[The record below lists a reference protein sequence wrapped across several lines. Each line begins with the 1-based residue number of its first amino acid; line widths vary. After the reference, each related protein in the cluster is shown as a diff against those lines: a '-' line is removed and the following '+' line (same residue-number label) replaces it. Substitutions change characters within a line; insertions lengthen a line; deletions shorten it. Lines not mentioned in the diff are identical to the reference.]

1 MTGPRNYR
9 KRTRG
14 LRGTQPDSIPLESI
28 TAPVERITRYGDP
41 YIYDPNG
48 TVKRPDGT
56 PANIFARMAEG
67 AKRARQAKIDGVPYQ
82 SAHAKSRTPE
92 ALAKAFAMSER
103 ARAEEESDSFISIE
117 SAIIDNYVCDRVSI
131 DRTKER
137 EWKGVAHHPQ
147 YGKLVDTLC
156 QFKQGPKISFKFD
169 MMRPLS
175 ATLPTPPAGN

>member
-14 LRGTQPDSIPLESI
+14 LRGTQPDSIPLDSI

-41 YIYDPNG
+41 YVYDPNG

-56 PANIFARMAEG
+56 PACRFARMLEG
-67 AKRARQAKIDGVPYQ
+67 RKRARQAKIDGVPYQ
-82 SAHAKSRTPE
+82 SAYAKLRTPE
-92 ALAKAFAMSER
+92 ELAKIT
-103 ARAEEESDSFISIE
+103 DGSFGPFETSLIE
-117 SAIIDNYVCDRVSI
+117 NFVCERVSI

-137 EWKGVAHHPQ
+137 EFTGIAKHPMW
-147 YGKLVDTLC
+147 GEHRGELSRFHILPRV
-156 QFKQGPKISFKFD
+156 SMKFD

>member
-9 KRTRG
+9 KKRGG
-14 LRGTQPDSIPLESI
+14 LRGTQPVAERIPLESI

-56 PANIFARMAEG
+56 PENRFARMAEG
-67 AKRARQAKIDGVPYQ
+67 KKRSFELARQAKIDGVPYQ
-82 SAHAKSRTPE
+82 SAYAKSRTPE
-92 ALAKAFAMSER
+92 AIKAKQEKAEAFGALETSL
-103 ARAEEESDSFISIE
+103 
-117 SAIIDNYVCDRVSI
+117 IDNFVCDRVSI
-131 DRTKER
+131 DRTNER
-137 EWKGVAHHPQ
+137 QFKGVANHPKF
-147 YGKLVDTLC
+147 GELVGHLC
-156 QFKQGPKISFKFD
+156 QFTCEPKISLKFD

>member
-28 TAPVERITRYGDP
+28 TAPMERITRYGDP

-56 PANIFARMAEG
+56 PANRFARMAEG
-67 AKRARQAKIDGVPYQ
+67 RKRSLELARQAKIDGVPYQ
-82 SAHAKSRTPE
+82 SRWAKARTPE
-92 ALAKAFAMSER
+92 AIKATQDE
-103 ARAEEESDSFISIE
+103 AEAFGAFETSL
-117 SAIIDNYVCDRVSI
+117 IDNFVCDRVSI
-131 DRTKER
+131 DRTNAKEF
-137 EWKGVAHHPQ
+137 KGVARHPKF
-147 YGKLVDTLC
+147 GELVDHLC
-156 QFKQGPKISFKFD
+156 QFTCGPKISLKFD

>member
-14 LRGTQPDSIPLESI
+14 LRGTQPVAERIPLESI

-56 PANIFARMAEG
+56 PANRFARMAEG

-92 ALAKAFAMSER
+92 AIKATQDK
-103 ARAEEESDSFISIE
+103 AEAFGAFETSL
-117 SAIIDNYVCDRVSI
+117 IDNFVCDRVSI
-131 DRTKER
+131 DRTDEHKWR
-137 EWKGVAHHPQ
+137 GVARHPKF
-147 YGKLVDTLC
+147 GELVGHLC
-156 QFKQGPKISFKFD
+156 QFHCEPKISLKFD